1 MNELQK
7 AIRTFAADVAP
18 LAESDTTREESY
30 YPAVRNLLVAV
41 LKNLG
46 LTAEVRTSTTERRA
60 GGGIDLPDV
69 ALYDGPGDFILVS
82 GEVKLPEADLHE
94 IAMSVERNN
103 QIGRYLARTRVVLL
117 CNVRSFGLLTVDP
130 DFTDQG
136 PVPPEHR
143 RLEQIVELWSSASE
157 LKRGRAV
164 DPEKIDALA
173 ELIELAVTRFAPIAE
188 PETLARILA
197 RQARHAKASLPE
209 EFSQAVRS
217 LMDDFGAAL
226 GITFEGE
233 EGEEFFRSSL
243 VQTVYYGLFAGWI
256 LWARSESPEEFRW
269 RDLPQHI
276 RIPFLGEL
284 FYEIQHPRRIAELGL
299 VPYLDIATETLERV
313 HQETFFQRLTLPSL
327 GAADGSEKSVTT
339 AIVYFYEPF
348 LETFDPELR
357 KELGVWYTPPEIV
370 RYQVHKVDAL
380 LREQLGCTLGFADEN
395 VVVLDPACGTGAYL
409 IEVLHC
415 AADTLRRE
423 GVEAELGE
431 TLLRAIC
438 RRVIGFEILTAPFV
452 IVHLQ
457 LHLLLAELGAEPEQN
472 QRPAVFL
479 TNALT
484 GWRPGEQLELNFPE
498 LQAERD
504 ASQAVK
510 TDARIIVVLGNP
522 PYNRFAGA
530 PVEEELAL
538 IDPYKGIRRR
548 PDGRQIGRSEL
559 FTRWRVRKHLL
570 DDLYIRF
577 FRLAEERIG
586 QVAEHGIVSLI
597 SNSSYLAGRSH
608 PMMRESL
615 CRSFQEIWID
625 NLNGDKYKTGKVI
638 PRGLPGE
645 GTTDQSIFTTEQ
657 DPRGIQVGTAITTL
671 LKRRNSQAGIATA
684 HYRDFW
690 GRADAKR
697 SALITSLSMEEWSEE
712 LIAQAQELPA
722 GPRAYQTFVPEERRR
737 WKLIPYDIVGGFEDW
752 YSLEDLFPINHHGVN
767 PNRGMEGSVVEMER
781 GKLEDR
787 MREYYSDMSDEEFC
801 QRHPVICEPRSRY
814 EPLALRQYLHEN
826 SSFSDS
832 FIVPYIVF
840 PLDARYIYYETAAK
854 LLDERSPELWR
865 NLSNNEFLVAVPQP
879 RRLSESRPLL
889 TTSLFFL
896 HLHDRG
902 SVGFPAELHP
912 VATDE
917 GTLFETEVAP
927 DAPTRANLIEQF
939 WLAASVEWGLGGE
952 LASDAAKRFVRKL
965 FRVCLSLCHAPQYE
979 EEHRESLAQD
989 WAHVPIPRDRELFEE
1004 LARVGDLIATLLNPL
1019 TEARA
1024 AIRAT
1029 LGEYAPKL
1037 AVLASTEGGA
1047 VRGNDLVIT
1056 IAHFGAARG
1065 GWRLRP
1071 YEDSENPPTNFD
1083 RATGDLYINSRIFFR
1098 NVPESVWRYELG
1110 GYPVLKKWLGYR
1122 DARRRNNQPLSLP
1135 EKDHFRSMVQRIAAV
1150 LSLRDQLNELY
1161 ERAATNAWTVEAD
1174 VLSTVAERE

>member
-1 MNELQK
+1 
-7 AIRTFAADVAP
+7 
-18 LAESDTTREESY
+18 
-30 YPAVRNLLVAV
+30 
-41 LKNLG
+41 
-46 LTAEVRTSTTERRA
+46 VRTSTTERRA

-82 GEVKLPEADLHE
+82 GEVKLPEAELYE
-94 IAMSVERNN
+94 IAVSIERKD

-130 DFTDQG
+130 AFTDKG

-143 RLEQIVELWSSASE
+143 RLEQVVEFWPSASE
-157 LKRGRAV
+157 LRRGLTV
-164 DPEKIDALA
+164 DAEKVDALA
-173 ELIELAVTRFAPIAE
+173 ELAEVAVTRFAPIAE

-197 RQARHAKASLPE
+197 RQARRAKAGLPV
-209 EFSQAVRS
+209 EFSQAVRG
-217 LMDDFGAAL
+217 LMDDFGTAL

-256 LWARSESPEEFRW
+256 LWARAQSAEGFRW
-269 RDLPQHI
+269 RDLPEHI
-276 RIPFLGEL
+276 KIPFLGEL

-299 VPYLDIATETLERV
+299 VPYLDIATETLGRV
-313 HQETFFQRLTLPSL
+313 HHETFFQRLTLPSL
-327 GAADGSEKSVTT
+327 GAAEGAEKSVTT

-357 KELGVWYTPPEIV
+357 KQLGVWYTPPEVV

-438 RRVIGFEILTAPFV
+438 ERVIGFEILTAPFV
-452 IVHLQ
+452 IAHLQ
-457 LHLLLAELGAEPEQN
+457 LHLLLAELGAEPELE

-484 GWRPGEQLELNFPE
+484 GWQPGAQLDLNFPE

-510 TDARIIVVLGNP
+510 TDARIIVVIGNP

-530 PVEEELAL
+530 PIEEELAL

-548 PDGRQIGRSEL
+548 ADGKQIGRSEL
-559 FTRWRVRKHLL
+559 FTRWHIRKHLL

-586 QVAEHGIVSLI
+586 QVAEHGVVSFI

-608 PMMRESL
+608 PIMRESL
-615 CRSFQEIWID
+615 SRSFQEIWID

-638 PRGLPGE
+638 PQGLPGK

-671 LKRRNSQAGIATA
+671 LKRRNAAVGIATA

-690 GRADAKR
+690 GRAEAKR
-697 SALITSLSMEEWSEE
+697 SALTASLKMDEWTQE
-712 LIAQAQELPA
+712 LVVQAQDLPA
-722 GPRAYQTFVPEERRR
+722 GPRAYETFVPEERRR
-737 WKLIPYDIVGGFEDW
+737 WKLVPYDLSGGFEDW
-752 YSLEDLFPINHHGVN
+752 FSLEDLFPLHYQGVN
-767 PNRGMEGSVVEMER
+767 PNRGLEGSVVEMDR
-781 GKLEDR
+781 RTLEER
-787 MREYYSDMSDEEFC
+787 MRAYYSDMADEEFC
-801 QRHPVICEPRSRY
+801 RQHPVLCETRARY
-814 EPLALRQYLHEN
+814 EPLEMRAFLREN
-826 SSFSDS
+826 SEFSES
-832 FIVPYIVF
+832 AIVPYIVF
-840 PLDARYIYYETAAK
+840 PLDSRYLYYETAGK
-854 LLDERSPELWR
+854 LLNERRPELWR
-865 NLSNNEFLVAVPQP
+865 NLDGNEFLIAVPEP
-879 RRLSESRPLL
+879 RRVSESRPLM
-889 TTSLFFL
+889 TTSLFDL

-902 SVGFPAELHP
+902 SVGFPAEIQP

-917 GTLFETEVAP
+917 GTLFESGVPP
-927 DAPTRANLIEQF
+927 DAPSRANLIEQF
-939 WLAASVEWGLGGE
+939 WRSASEDWGLGGDLE
-952 LASDAAKRFVRKL
+952 GDEAKAFVRRL
-965 FRVCLSLCHAPQYE
+965 FRVCLSLCHSPQYE
-979 EEHRESLAQD
+979 EEHREGLAQD
-989 WAHVPIPRDRELFEE
+989 WAHMPVPRDRELFEE
-1004 LARVGDLIATLLNPL
+1004 LASVGDLLATLLNPL
-1019 TEARA
+1019 TEART
-1024 AIRAT
+1024 AIRTALGDYAT
-1029 LGEYAPKL
+1029 KL
-1037 AVLASTEGGA
+1037 AVLASTDGRA
-1047 VRGNDLVIT
+1047 VRGAHLVVT
-1056 IAHFGAARG
+1056 VPHFGAARG
-1065 GWRLRP
+1065 GWRQRQ
-1071 YEDSENPPTNFD
+1071 YGEAEAPPAILGVTI
-1083 RATGDLYINSRIFFR
+1083 GDLYINDRIFFR
-1098 NVPESVWRYELG
+1098 NVPESVWNYELG

-1122 DARRRNNQPLSLP
+1122 DARRRNNQPLTLS
-1135 EKDHFRSMVQRIAAV
+1135 EKDYFRDMVQRIAAI
-1150 LSLRDQLNELY
+1150 LSLHERLNDLY
-1161 ERAATNAWTVEAD
+1161 ERAAANAWTVEA
-1174 VLSTVAERE
+1174 TEVAAPA

>member
-7 AIRTFAADVAP
+7 AIRTFASDVTP
-18 LAESDTTREESY
+18 LAESATAREESY
-30 YPAVRNLLVAV
+30 YPAVRNLLVII
-41 LKNLG
+41 LKSLG
-46 LTAEVRTSTTERRA
+46 LTAEVRTSTSERRA

-82 GEVKLPEADLHE
+82 GEVKLPEAELHE
-94 IAMSVERNN
+94 IAMSTEGKD

-130 DFTDQG
+130 DFDDEG
-136 PVPPEHR
+136 PVSPEHR
-143 RLEQIVELWSSASE
+143 WLEQVVELWPSASE
-157 LKRGRAV
+157 LRRGRAV
-164 DPEKIDALA
+164 DAESVDVLA
-173 ELIELAVTRFAPIAE
+173 ELVEVAVTRFAPIAE

-197 RQARHAKASLPE
+197 RQARRAKAHLPD
-209 EFSQAVRS
+209 EFSQAVRG
-217 LMDDFGAAL
+217 LMDDFGTAL
-226 GITFEGE
+226 GISFEGE

-256 LWARSESPEEFRW
+256 LWARSKSAEEFRW

-299 VPYLDIATETLERV
+299 VPHLDVATETLGRV
-313 HQETFFQRLTLPSL
+313 HRETFFQRLTLPSL
-327 GAADGSEKSVTT
+327 GNAGDAEKSVTT

-348 LETFDPELR
+348 LETFDPDLR
-357 KELGVWYTPPEIV
+357 KQLGVWYTPPEVV

-380 LREQLGCTLGFADEN
+380 LREELGCALGFADEN

-438 RRVIGFEILTAPFV
+438 QRVIGFEILTAPFV
-452 IVHLQ
+452 IAHLQ
-457 LHLLLAELGAEPEQN
+457 LHLLLAELGAEPEQA

-484 GWRPGEQLELNFPE
+484 GWQPGAQLDLNFPE

-510 TDARIIVVLGNP
+510 TDARIIVVIGNP

-530 PVEEELAL
+530 PIEEELAL
-538 IDPYKGIRRR
+538 IDPYKGIHRR
-548 PDGRQIGRSEL
+548 PDGRQIGQSEL
-559 FTRWRVRKHLL
+559 FARWRIRKHLL

-586 QVAEHGIVSLI
+586 HVAEHGIVSFI

-608 PMMRESL
+608 PIMRGSL
-615 CRSFQEIWID
+615 CRSFHEIWID

-645 GTTDQSIFTTEQ
+645 GTTDQSIFSTEQ
-657 DPRGIQVGTAITTL
+657 DTRGIQVGTSITTL
-671 LKRRNSQAGIATA
+671 LKRRNAAAGIATA

-697 SALITSLSMEEWSEE
+697 AALLASLRMDEWTPE
-712 LIAQAQELPA
+712 LLAQAEALSP

-737 WKLIPYDIVGGFEDW
+737 WKMVPYDMAGGFEDW
-752 YSLEDLFPINHHGVN
+752 FSLEDLFPIRYQGVN
-767 PNRGMEGSVVEMER
+767 PNRGLEGSVVEMDR
-781 GKLEDR
+781 RTLEER

-801 QRHPVICEPRSRY
+801 RRHPVLCEPRARY
-814 EPLALRQYLHEN
+814 DPLEMRAFLREN
-826 SSFSDS
+826 SEFSEDS
-832 FIVPYIVF
+832 ITPYVVF
-840 PLDARYIYYETAAK
+840 PLDKRYLYYETAGK
-854 LLDERSPELWR
+854 LLNEKRPELWR
-865 NLSNNEFLVAVPQP
+865 NLTDNEFLVAVPEP
-879 RRLSESRPLL
+879 RRVSEARPLL
-889 TTSLFFL
+889 STSLFDL

-902 SVGFPAELHP
+902 SVGFPAELRP

-917 GTLFETEVAP
+917 GTLFEVPPGAP
-927 DAPTRANLIEQF
+927 PRANLVEQF
-939 WLAASVEWGLGGE
+939 WRAVSQNWGLAGE
-952 LASDAAKRFVRKL
+952 LEGDDAKSFTRKL

-989 WAHVPIPRDRELFEE
+989 WAHVPVPRDKELFEE
-1004 LARVGDLIATLLNPL
+1004 LAGVGDLIAILLNPL
-1019 TEARA
+1019 SEPRA
-1024 AIRAT
+1024 AIRAS
-1029 LGEYAPKL
+1029 LGDYAPRL
-1037 AVLASTEGGA
+1037 AVLASAEGGA
-1047 VRGNDLVIT
+1047 VRGTDLVIT
-1056 IAHFGAARG
+1056 ISHFGAARG
-1065 GWRLRP
+1065 GWRQRQ
-1071 YEDSENPPTNFD
+1071 YEEAETPPTDFGQV
-1083 RATGDLYINSRIFFR
+1083 TGDLYINDRIHFR
-1098 NVPESVWRYELG
+1098 NVPETVWRYELG

-1122 DARRRNNQPLSLP
+1122 DARRRDNQPLSLP
-1135 EKDHFRSMVQRIAAV
+1135 EKDHFRSMVQRVAAV
-1150 LSLRDQLNELY
+1150 ISLRDRLNDLY
-1161 ERAATNAWTVEAD
+1161 EQAAANAWTIEETEPV
-1174 VLSTVAERE
+1174 

>member
-1 MNELQK
+1 MSELQK

-18 LAESDTTREESY
+18 LAESDTSREESY

-41 LKNLG
+41 LKSLG

-82 GEVKLPEADLHE
+82 GEVKLPEAELHE
-94 IAMSVERNN
+94 LAASTERKD
-103 QIGRYLARTRVVLL
+103 QIGRYLARTRAVLL
-117 CNVRSFGLLTVDP
+117 CNVRGFGLLTVDP
-130 DFTDQG
+130 DFTGQG

-143 RLEQIVELWSSASE
+143 RLEQVVELWPSASE
-157 LKRGRAV
+157 LRRGRPV
-164 DPEKIDALA
+164 DAEKVEALA
-173 ELIELAVTRFAPIAE
+173 ELVEVAVTRFAPIAE

-197 RQARHAKASLPE
+197 RQARRAKAGLPS
-209 EFSQAVRS
+209 EFSQAVRG

-256 LWARSESPEEFRW
+256 LWARSRSAEEFRW

-299 VPYLDIATETLERV
+299 VPHLDVATETLGRV
-313 HQETFFQRLTLPSL
+313 HQESFFQRLILPSL
-327 GAADGSEKSVTT
+327 GAAEGAEKSVTT

-357 KELGVWYTPPEIV
+357 KQLGVWYTPPEVV
-370 RYQVHKVDAL
+370 RYQVHKVDAI
-380 LREQLGCTLGFADEN
+380 LREQLGCALGFADEN

-452 IVHLQ
+452 IAHLQ
-457 LHLLLAELGAEPEQN
+457 LHLLLAELGAEPEPG

-484 GWRPGEQLELNFPE
+484 GWRPGAQLGLNFPE

-510 TDARIIVVLGNP
+510 TDARIIVVIGNP

-538 IDPYKGIRRR
+538 VDPYKGIRRR
-548 PDGRQIGRSEL
+548 DDGRQIGRSEL

-586 QVAEHGIVSLI
+586 HAAEHGIVSFI

-608 PMMRESL
+608 PIMRGSL
-615 CRSFQEIWID
+615 CRSFHEIWID

-645 GTTDQSIFTTEQ
+645 GTTDQSIFSTEQ
-657 DPRGIQVGTAITTL
+657 DPRGIQVGTSITTL
-671 LKRRNSQAGIATA
+671 LKRRNAAAGVATA

-697 SALITSLSMEEWSEE
+697 SALLASLRMGEWTPE
-712 LIAQAQELPA
+712 LLAQAQELPP

-737 WKLIPYDIVGGFEDW
+737 WKLMPYDAAGGFEDW
-752 YSLEDLFPINHHGVN
+752 FSLEDLFPIHYQGVN
-767 PNRGMEGSVVEMER
+767 PNRGLEGSVVEMDRET
-781 GKLEDR
+781 LEER

-801 QRHPVICEPRSRY
+801 QRHPVLCEPRARY
-814 EPLALRQYLHEN
+814 EPLEMRAFLREN
-826 SSFSDS
+826 SEFSEDA
-832 FIVPYIVF
+832 IVPYVVF
-840 PLDARYIYYETAAK
+840 PLDRRYLYYEAAGK
-854 LLDERSPELWR
+854 LLNEKRPELWR
-865 NLSNNEFLVAVPQP
+865 NLTDNEFLVAVPEP
-879 RRLSESRPLL
+879 RRISEARPLMS
-889 TTSLFFL
+889 TSLFDL

-912 VATDE
+912 VVADE
-917 GTLFETEVAP
+917 GTLFQAEVPP
-927 DAPTRANLIEQF
+927 DAPPRANLVEQF
-939 WLAASVEWGLGGE
+939 WRAVSQAWGMTGDLDSNE
-952 LASDAAKRFVRKL
+952 AKRFARRL
-965 FRVCLSLCHAPQYE
+965 FRACLGLCHAPDYE

-1004 LARVGDLIATLLNPL
+1004 LARVGDLIAVLLNPL
-1019 TEARA
+1019 TEPRA
-1024 AIRAT
+1024 AIRAS
-1029 LGEYAPKL
+1029 LSDYAPRL
-1037 AVLASTEGGA
+1037 AVLASAEGGA
-1047 VRGNDLVIT
+1047 VRGSDLVVT
-1056 IAHFGAARG
+1056 IPHFGAARG
-1065 GWRLRP
+1065 GWRQRQ
-1071 YEDSENPPTNFD
+1071 YEEAETPPADLGQT
-1083 RATGDLYINSRIFFR
+1083 TGDLYINDRIFFR
-1098 NVPESVWRYELG
+1098 NVPEEVWRYELG

-1122 DARRRNNQPLSLP
+1122 DARRRDNRPLSLP
-1135 EKDHFRSMVQRIAAV
+1135 EKDHFRGMVQRVAAV
-1150 LSLRDQLNELY
+1150 IALRSHLNELY
-1161 ERAATNAWTVEAD
+1161 ERAAENAWTMEETE
-1174 VLSTVAERE
+1174 LNPQT